1 MNFKEYQ
8 EHRLRIKTDPE
19 YAKMIKEKE
28 VAELHEYWMNL
39 KPFQVEEDVPELP
52 VMNDFYINR
61 LIDLG
66 AVPKNQLE
74 DGNWYYGN
82 YRNANFGKWNAN
94 TQKFDH
100 YRWKFGWMED
110 DCNHFEDD
118 NGYALFVPL
127 RKVNETEL
135 KEIEKTIKEYE
146 SK

>member
-28 VAELHEYWMNL
+28 VVELHEYWMNL

-127 RKVNETEL
+127 RKVNEVEL
-135 KEIEKTIKEYE
+135 KEIEKIIEEYE